1 MNKVRLLLLMFASTM
16 LLGCN
21 NAREKRSS
29 DLMTMRDSVRNDSAR
44 NDVLVDDE
52 FALQNTFR
60 MENNETYPYRI
71 KLIHE
76 HLDSFLMGEIKDKNL
91 EPYRDIIERK
101 FYILDVHCVMA
112 GTMYF
117 KIIFPKHP
125 HAEFVAATGIDVD
138 DNDSIT
144 AYHLFEIKRK
154 GK

>member
-1 MNKVRLLLLMFASTM
+1 MRLLLLMLASTM

-52 FALQNTFR
+52 FALQSVHR
-60 MENNETYPYRI
+60 MEDNDSYPYRI
-71 KLIHE
+71 ELIHE
-76 HLDSFLMGEIKDKNL
+76 YLDSFLKGKIIDDNL
-91 EPYRDIIERK
+91 EPYRDMVESK